1 MSIALAQTSIPQTIS
16 PISQKVYKAICDA
29 IAADRL
35 ILPTMPEMAIKV
47 KDAADDPDT
56 DIKKLAGIIGTDAAL
71 AARIIKVANSAL
83 YRGNQDIG
91 DLNMALMRLGLV
103 TTSSLA
109 IGLAMEQ
116 MFQAT
121 TDMVDQRLRQVWN
134 SSSETAGLCSMICKF
149 QTKLRPD
156 LATLAGLTHKIGI
169 LPILQ
174 FAEHY
179 PALLRDGM
187 TLDSIIQE
195 IHSLLGTHILTAWD
209 FPREICEIPSS
220 HLDFTR
226 QIPKADY
233 SDIVTV
239 AMLQS
244 LAASGKKYGS
254 LDYSTVTA
262 FHRLGLSFDIE
273 SAIAEGVNEDMNAA
287 MKSLS

>member
-1 MSIALAQTSIPQTIS
+1 MSMS

-29 IAADRL
+29 IAADKL

-47 KDAADDPDT
+47 RDAADDPET
-56 DIKKLAGIIGTDAAL
+56 DIKKLATIIGGDAAL
-71 AARIIKVANSAL
+71 TARIIKVANSAL
-83 YRGNQDIG
+83 YRGSQDIK
-91 DLNMALMRLGLV
+91 DLNMGLMRLGLAA
-103 TTSSLA
+103 TSSLA

-121 TDMVDQRLRQVWN
+121 TDMVDQRLRSVWTA
-134 SSSETAGLCSMICKF
+134 SSETAGLCTMICKF

-156 LATLAGLTHKIGI
+156 MATLAGLTHQIGV

-187 TLDSIIQE
+187 TLDGIIHE
-195 IHSLLGTHILTAWD
+195 IHSLLGTRILTEWD
-209 FPREICEIPSS
+209 FPKEICDVPST

-226 QIPKADY
+226 EQPKADY
-233 SDIVTV
+233 ADIVTV

-244 LAASGKKYGS
+244 LAANGLRYGN
-254 LDYSTVTA
+254 LDYTTVTA
-262 FHRLGLSFDIE
+262 FGRLGLDCDIE
-273 SAIAEGVNEDMNAA
+273 SAVAQDLDAEMAAA
-287 MKSLS
+287 MKLFN

>member
-1 MSIALAQTSIPQTIS
+1 MSTAASMS

-29 IAADRL
+29 IAADKL

-47 KDAADDPDT
+47 RDAADDPEV
-56 DIKKLAGIIGTDAAL
+56 DIKKLSGIIGHDAAL
-71 AARIIKVANSAL
+71 TARIIKVANSAL
-83 YRGNQDIG
+83 YRGSQDIQ
-91 DLNMALMRLGLV
+91 DLNMALMRLGLA

-121 TDMVDQRLRQVWN
+121 TDMVDKRLRDVWTI
-134 SSSETAGLCSMICKF
+134 SSETAGMCTMICKF

-156 LATLAGLTHKIGI
+156 MAALAGLTHKIGI

-195 IHSLLGTHILTAWD
+195 IHSLLGARILTEWD
-209 FPREICEIPSS
+209 FPAEICNVPLS
-220 HLDFTR
+220 HVDFSR
-226 QIPKADY
+226 KVDKADY

-244 LAASGKKYGS
+244 LAAGGQRFGD
-254 LDYSTVTA
+254 LDYSAVAA
-262 FHRLGLSFDIE
+262 FDRLGLDFDIE
-273 SAIAEGVNEDMNAA
+273 SAIAEGVNDDMAEA
-287 MKSLS
+287 MKFLS

>member
-1 MSIALAQTSIPQTIS
+1 MSMS

-29 IAADRL
+29 IAADKL

-47 KDAADDPDT
+47 RDAADDPET
-56 DIKKLAGIIGTDAAL
+56 DIKKLATIIGGDAAL
-71 AARIIKVANSAL
+71 TARIIKVANSAL
-83 YRGNQDIG
+83 YRGSQDIK
-91 DLNMALMRLGLV
+91 DLNMALMRLGLAA
-103 TTSSLA
+103 TSSLA

-121 TDMVDQRLRQVWN
+121 TDMVDQRLRSVWTA
-134 SSSETAGLCSMICKF
+134 SSETAGLCTMICKF

-156 LATLAGLTHKIGI
+156 MATLAGLTHQIGV

-187 TLDSIIQE
+187 TLDGIINE
-195 IHSLLGTHILTAWD
+195 IHSLLGTRILTEWD
-209 FPREICEIPSS
+209 FPKEICDVPST

-226 QIPKADY
+226 EQPKADY
-233 SDIVTV
+233 ADIVTV

-244 LAASGKKYGS
+244 LAANGLRYGN
-254 LDYSTVTA
+254 LDYTTVTA
-262 FHRLGLSFDIE
+262 FGRLGLDCDIE
-273 SAIAEGVNEDMNAA
+273 SAVAQDLDAEMAAA
-287 MKSLS
+287 MKLFN

>member
-1 MSIALAQTSIPQTIS
+1 MSIQSLS

-29 IAADRL
+29 IEADKL
-35 ILPTMPEMAIKV
+35 VLPTMPEMALKV
-47 KDAADDPDT
+47 RDAADDPET
-56 DIKKLAGIIGTDAAL
+56 DIKQLCSIIGQDAGL
-71 AARIIKVANSAL
+71 TARIIKVANSAL
-83 YRGNQDIG
+83 YRGSSDIE
-91 DLNMALMRLGLV
+91 DLNMALMRLGLA

-121 TDMVDQRLRQVWN
+121 TDMVDQRLRQVWTA
-134 SSSETAGLCSMICKF
+134 SSEIAGMCSMICKF

-156 LATLAGLTHKIGI
+156 MATLAGLTHKIGV

-174 FAEHY
+174 FAEHF

-195 IHSLLGTHILTAWD
+195 IHSLLGTKILNAWA
-209 FPREICEIPSS
+209 FPPEIRNVPSS

-226 QIPKADY
+226 NIAQTDY

-239 AMLQS
+239 AMLQNM
-244 LAASGKKYGS
+244 AANGKRYGG
-254 LDYSTVTA
+254 LDYSSVTA
-262 FHRLGLSFDIE
+262 FDRLGLNFDIE
-273 SAIAEGVNEDMNAA
+273 SAIAEGVNDDIADA
-287 MKSLS
+287 IRLFK

>member
-1 MSIALAQTSIPQTIS
+1 MSTAASMS

-29 IAADRL
+29 IAADKL

-47 KDAADDPDT
+47 RDAADDPEV
-56 DIKKLAGIIGTDAAL
+56 DIKKLSGIIGHDAAL
-71 AARIIKVANSAL
+71 TARIIKVANSAL
-83 YRGNQDIG
+83 YRGSQDIQ
-91 DLNMALMRLGLV
+91 DLNMALMRLGLA

-121 TDMVDQRLRQVWN
+121 TDMVDKRLRDVWTI
-134 SSSETAGLCSMICKF
+134 SSETAGMCTMICKF

-156 LATLAGLTHKIGI
+156 MAALAGLTHKIGI

-195 IHSLLGTHILTAWD
+195 IHSLLGARILTEWD
-209 FPREICEIPSS
+209 FPPEICNVPLS

-226 QIPKADY
+226 QTDKVDY

-244 LAASGKKYGS
+244 LAAGGQRFGD
-254 LDYSTVTA
+254 LDYSTVAA
-262 FHRLGLSFDIE
+262 FDRLGLDFDIE
-273 SAIAEGVNEDMNAA
+273 SAIAEGVNDDMAEA
-287 MKSLS
+287 MKFLS

>member
-1 MSIALAQTSIPQTIS
+1 MSTAASMS

-29 IAADRL
+29 IAADKL

-47 KDAADDPDT
+47 RDAADDPEV
-56 DIKKLAGIIGTDAAL
+56 DIKKLSGIIGHDAAL
-71 AARIIKVANSAL
+71 TARIIKVANSAL
-83 YRGNQDIG
+83 YRGSQDIQ
-91 DLNMALMRLGLV
+91 DLNMALMRLGLA

-121 TDMVDQRLRQVWN
+121 TDMVDKRLRDVWTI
-134 SSSETAGLCSMICKF
+134 SSETAGMCTMICKF

-156 LATLAGLTHKIGI
+156 MAALAGLTHKIGI

-195 IHSLLGTHILTAWD
+195 IHSLLGARILTEWD
-209 FPREICEIPSS
+209 FPPEICNVPLS
-220 HLDFTR
+220 HVDFTR
-226 QIPKADY
+226 AADKADY

-244 LAASGKKYGS
+244 LAASAQRFGD

-262 FHRLGLSFDIE
+262 FDRLGLDFDIE
-273 SAIAEGVNEDMNAA
+273 SAIAEGVDDDMAAA
-287 MKSLS
+287 MKLLN

>member
-1 MSIALAQTSIPQTIS
+1 MSMS

-29 IAADRL
+29 IAADKL

-47 KDAADDPDT
+47 RDAADDPET
-56 DIKKLAGIIGTDAAL
+56 DIKKLATIIGGDAAL
-71 AARIIKVANSAL
+71 TARIIKVANSAL
-83 YRGNQDIG
+83 YRGSQDIK
-91 DLNMALMRLGLV
+91 DLNMALMRLGLAA
-103 TTSSLA
+103 TSSLA

-121 TDMVDQRLRQVWN
+121 TDMVDQRLRSVWTA
-134 SSSETAGLCSMICKF
+134 SSETAGLCTMICKF

-156 LATLAGLTHKIGI
+156 MATLAGLTHQIGV

-187 TLDSIIQE
+187 TLDGIIHE
-195 IHSLLGTHILTAWD
+195 IHSLLGTRILTEWD
-209 FPREICEIPSS
+209 FPKEICDVPST

-226 QIPKADY
+226 EQPKADY
-233 SDIVTV
+233 ADIVTV

-244 LAASGKKYGS
+244 LAANGLRYGN
-254 LDYSTVTA
+254 LDYTTVTA
-262 FHRLGLSFDIE
+262 FGRLGLDCDIE
-273 SAIAEGVNEDMNAA
+273 SAVAQDLDAEMAAA
-287 MKSLS
+287 MKLFN

>member
-1 MSIALAQTSIPQTIS
+1 MPMS

-29 IAADRL
+29 IAADKL

-47 KDAADDPDT
+47 RDAADDPET
-56 DIKKLAGIIGTDAAL
+56 DIKKLATIIGGDAAL
-71 AARIIKVANSAL
+71 TARIIKVANSAL
-83 YRGNQDIG
+83 YRGSQDIK
-91 DLNMALMRLGLV
+91 DLNMALMRLGLAA
-103 TTSSLA
+103 TSSLA

-121 TDMVDQRLRQVWN
+121 TDMVDQRLRSVWTA
-134 SSSETAGLCSMICKF
+134 SSETAGLCTMICKF

-156 LATLAGLTHKIGI
+156 MATLAGLTHQIGV

-187 TLDSIIQE
+187 TLDGIIHE
-195 IHSLLGTHILTAWD
+195 IHSLLGTRILTEWD
-209 FPREICEIPSS
+209 FPKEICDVPST

-226 QIPKADY
+226 EQPKADY
-233 SDIVTV
+233 ADIVTV

-244 LAASGKKYGS
+244 LAANGLRYGN
-254 LDYSTVTA
+254 LDYTTVTA
-262 FHRLGLSFDIE
+262 FGRLGLDCDIE
-273 SAIAEGVNEDMNAA
+273 SAVAQDLDAEMAAA
-287 MKSLS
+287 MKLFN